1 MKRVPPI
8 ALLAACAPAQ
18 IQLRAGPRDF
28 TADDYPA
35 VYDAWTREADEFA
48 WGNMDDVLHATATFE
63 SWEFR
68 WAYVVRYAAD
78 HSLDAAAREE
88 LLRATLQD
96 AREHHR
102 FFVTLAGP
110 RYREQNIAGDT
121 SAWRVILL
129 DPEGRQTSPVEIRRV
144 RRPSAVERVYF
155 PSIHPHRQAFRI
167 VFPATRP
174 DGTPTI
180 APDAS
185 QVTLRFTGPRGRVD
199 LVWRFAGASTQRG
212 EGV

>member
-1 MKRVPPI
+1 MKRALLI
-8 ALLAACAPAQ
+8 ALLAACTPAP
-18 IQLRAGPRDF
+18 IQLVAGPRDF
-28 TADDYPA
+28 IADDYPA
-35 VYDAWTREADEFA
+35 VYEAWTRDADEFA

-68 WAYVVRYAAD
+68 WAYVVRYAHDYA
-78 HSLDAAAREE
+78 LDAGARAE
-88 LLRATLQD
+88 LLRATLED
-96 AREHHR
+96 ARQHHR

-121 SAWRVILL
+121 SAWRVVLV
-129 DPEGRQTSPVEIRRV
+129 DPDGRQTSPVEVQRV

-155 PSIHPHRQAFRI
+155 PSIHPHRQAFRV

-185 QVTLRFTGPRGRVD
+185 SVTLRFTGPRGRVD
-199 LVWRFAGASTQRG
+199 LVWRFSPPSEDDA
-212 EGV
+212 EG